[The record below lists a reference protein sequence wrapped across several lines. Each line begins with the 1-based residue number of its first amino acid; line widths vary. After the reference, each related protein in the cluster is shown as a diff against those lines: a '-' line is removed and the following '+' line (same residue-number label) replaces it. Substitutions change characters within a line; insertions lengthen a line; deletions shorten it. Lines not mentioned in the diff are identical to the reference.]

1 MADGSSQGPGP
12 AAAAVPAASA
22 VPAVGADRRRGGHR
36 LNTRRPLVALAL
48 AGLVAVA
55 LAGFASA
62 TEPASSSETGA
73 ESAAAAPTATTAAP
87 CTEIRDSLRP
97 DGPLPAPGA
106 LLAEG
111 ALPPGS
117 ALAEIVARGRLVV
130 GVDQRKYLIG
140 YRNPQTG
147 ALEGSDI
154 DVVRLIAQALFGSP
168 DRVQYI
174 VLDVADRVPAIQE
187 KRVDLVVNSFAVT
200 CERQRSVEFS
210 APYIRA
216 SARLLV
222 PVGSGVEEVDDLDG
236 GTVCTSRGSTTE
248 AVLKQLPLEL
258 EVLTRANL
266 ADCMVDLHQ
275 GRAGAVAS
283 DEVLLAGLAA
293 QDPQTVVVGPSLLAT
308 DYAVGANPDSPDLV
322 RFVNAVLEQART
334 DGTLAASIQ
343 RWLAGAVEPLP
354 EPPAPAY
361 RD

>member
-1 MADGSSQGPGP
+1 MAADGSPTP
-12 AAAAVPAASA
+12 APATE
-22 VPAVGADRRRGGHR
+22 GRRNRSDRGGRR
-36 LNTRRPLVALAL
+36 LDTRRPLVALAL
-48 AGLVAVA
+48 AGLAAVA
-55 LAGFASA
+55 LAGFAPG
-62 TEPASSSETGA
+62 TDPAPFSGA
-73 ESAAAAPTATTAAP
+73 GADPEVPEAAAPTATTAAP

-106 LLAEG
+106 LLAPG

-154 DVVRLIAQALFGSP
+154 DVVRLIAQALFGNP
-168 DRVQYI
+168 DKVQYI

-210 APYIRA
+210 VPYIRA

-222 PVGSGVEEVDDLDG
+222 PVGSGVETVDDLAG

-266 ADCMVDLHQ
+266 ADCMVDLHR
-275 GRAGAVAS
+275 GGAGAVAS

-308 DYAVGANPDSPDLV
+308 DYAVGANPDAPDLV

-334 DGTLAASIQ
+334 DGTLAASSQ
-343 RWLAGAVEPLP
+343 RWLAGAIDPVP
-354 EPPAPAY
+354 EPPAPEY

>member
-1 MADGSSQGPGP
+1 MLA
-12 AAAAVPAASA
+12 
-22 VPAVGADRRRGGHR
+22 
-36 LNTRRPLVALAL
+36 ALAA
-48 AGLVAVA
+48 AGLVPDV
-55 LAGFASA
+55 G
-62 TEPASSSETGA
+62 PASSSDSGA
-73 ESAAAAPTATTAAP
+73 DTTVAAGPAVAAPAP

-106 LLAEG
+106 LLAPG

-117 ALAEIVARGRLVV
+117 ALADIVARGRLVV
-130 GVDQRKYLIG
+130 GVDQRKFLIG

-154 DVVRLIAQALFGSP
+154 DVVRMIAEALFGSP
-168 DRVQYI
+168 ELVQYI

-210 APYIRA
+210 VPYIRA

-222 PVGSGVEEVDDLDG
+222 PVGSGVAEVEDLAG

-248 AVLKQLPLEL
+248 AVLKQLPLGL
-258 EVLTRANL
+258 DVLTRSNL

-293 QDPQTVVVGPSLLAT
+293 QDPQTEVVGPSLLAT
-308 DYAVGANPDSPDLV
+308 DYAVGASPEAPDLV

-334 DGTLAASIQ
+334 DGTLAASAQ
-343 RWLAGAVEPLP
+343 RWLAGAIDPVP
-354 EPPAPAY
+354 EPPAPLY